1 MNQFPDAQHYAL
13 CIHFIVSVL
22 EIIR

>member
-1 MNQFPDAQHYAL
+1 MNQFPDAQHYVL
-13 CIHFIVSVL
+13 CIHFIMSVL